1 MRFCRHSK
9 VNQVT
14 TSVCIPGCCSSF
26 EIMYAGFGAVSF
38 CSGSMACRK
47 RNDSDALYSTFLLLM
62 LERYLSGMFFFCL
75 FVLSLL
81 PLLHA
86 SCIQLQFGLDVSN
99 YGENKFG
106 RSAV

>member
-14 TSVCIPGCCSSF
+14 TSVCIAGCCSSF
-26 EIMYAGFGAVSF
+26 EIIYAGFGAVSF
-38 CSGSMACRK
+38 CSGFMACGK
-47 RNDSDALYSTFLLLM
+47 RNNSDALYSTFLLLM
-62 LERYLSGMFFFCL
+62 LERYPQECIFL

-86 SCIQLQFGLDVSN
+86 YCIQLQFGLDLSN